1 MRRWDGGERPDLYT
15 AEVWN
20 LRLRKI
26 LVRLEERSTL
36 RVEYVPKLRW
46 GSGGAG
52 VGVGGDGGE
61 CACVENLTW
70 DSAGVDSLRCFVPC
84 CALKVWR
91 GGVWG
96 GVDESDAA
104 FGRVDAKF
112 TYCGHHGGLI

>member
-1 MRRWDGGERPDLYT
+1 MALDRTRVLQSGLNVIREWRSVCRMRRWDGGERPDLYT

-52 VGVGGDGGE
+52 VGGE
-61 CACVENLTW
+61 EMAV
-70 DSAGVDSLRCFVPC
+70 SAP
-84 CALKVWR
+84 VWR
-91 GGVWG
+91 V
-96 GVDESDAA
+96 
-104 FGRVDAKF
+104 
-112 TYCGHHGGLI
+112 